1 MNPMREI
8 RLEKVTINI
17 GAGEAGPKLETAKKL
32 LEKLS
37 GSKVVITKTHK
48 RSTFGVAKKR
58 PIGVKIT
65 MRGEKAKS
73 FLTNVLKARENKLNP
88 DCFDDNGNF
97 SLGIKEYID
106 LPGIKYDP
114 EIGIIG
120 MDVCVTLERPGFRIK
135 KRGMKRKKVGM
146 KHRINKEEA
155 KSRNIFIAG
164 WRPFVGWTCG
174 LALFWHFLGLPVT
187 LFITGWFNLQ
197 HPPLPEFDMNSLM
210 TVLLGMLGLG
220 GMRSFEKFKG
230 LTK

>member
-1 MNPMREI
+1 MLNLLGKLVDPVSNI
-8 RLEKVTINI
+8 LDKVI
-17 GAGEAGPKLETAKKL
+17 EDKDQ
-32 LEKLS
+32 
-37 GSKVVITKTHK
+37 
-48 RSTFGVAKKR
+48 
-58 PIGVKIT
+58 
-65 MRGEKAKS
+65 KAK
-73 FLTNVLKARENKLNP
+73 LAHEIATMAERHAQELAK
-88 DCFDDNGNF
+88 GQ
-97 SLGIKEYID
+97 ID
-106 LPGIKYDP
+106 
-114 EIGIIG
+114 
-120 MDVCVTLERPGFRIK
+120 
-135 KRGMKRKKVGM
+135 
-146 KHRINKEEA
+146 INKEEA